1 MATKISRRCHSAFA
15 QWERRVPRNP
25 KRGRGERHP
34 KIVMKK
40 TRAAFRPPEGGRNML
55 RKSIDCRQH
64 PGDINCTVTLS
75 ADSEDELMEAAI
87 QHLTAVHHY
96 KVTSEVRESI
106 RKGMMDGTP
115 LK

>member
-1 MATKISRRCHSAFA
+1 
-15 QWERRVPRNP
+15 
-25 KRGRGERHP
+25 
-34 KIVMKK
+34 
-40 TRAAFRPPEGGRNML
+40 
-55 RKSIDCRQH
+55 
-64 PGDINCTVTLS
+64 
-75 ADSEDELMEAAI
+75 MEAAI